1 MRSGALRDSNGPRK
15 SRRALGEGELAR
27 CKNDC
32 KRVRAKAERLVHLA
46 YWKNQDRIDL
56 LLMDVVM
63 PRMGGMQ
70 AYERI
75 REIGGD
81 MPAIFMTGYS
91 SETVQSQFV
100 EPSRLM
106 EESGAFFLQKPY
118 SVEGLGRK
126 VPEVL
131 DAAQAKREK

>member
-1 MRSGALRDSNGPRK
+1 MNPIL
-15 SRRALGEGELAR
+15 
-27 CKNDC
+27 
-32 KRVRAKAERLVHLA
+32 
-46 YWKNQDRIDL
+46 I
-56 LLMDVVM
+56 
-63 PRMGGMQ
+63 GMQ

-81 MPAIFMTGYS
+81 VPAIHDGLQLRDGA
-91 SETVQSQFV
+91 ERVV

-106 EESGAFFLQKPY
+106 EESGAVFLQKPY

-126 VPEVL
+126 VREVL